1 MRAKALRALS
11 IISTVLS
18 LALLLAPGLNG
29 VALTSLAA
37 GMRGAAALADL
48 AALTLQI
55 AEITD
60 HMAIASRRLTSNIL
74 DVGADV
80 QRLAELGSLLRA
92 RADLPETL
100 VIEIVHAMA
109 LGKIGARLPAVE
121 VSLLTHRLCDDLRA
135 LLSADEEAPT

>member
-29 VALTSLAA
+29 VALTSFAA

-80 QRLAELGSLLRA
+80 HRLAEFGSLL

-100 VIEIVHAMA
+100 VIEIVQAMA
-109 LGKIGARLPAVE
+109 LGKIGPRLPAVE
-121 VSLLTHRLCDDLRA
+121 VSLLTHSFCNDLRA